1 MQVVTVATDK
11 ACAAGFDRAKEF
23 LQSRLYGNH
32 RQRIPGIGSY
42 THTHTHT
49 YCNDCVCSLLFS
61 TLFTCQ
67 EIQISA
73 GEELPPLT
81 KRILTMD

>member
-49 YCNDCVCSLLFS
+49 HTVMIVFAHSYSALSLHAKKYKSQPARNFHHS
-61 TLFTCQ
+61 Q
-67 EIQISA
+67 K
-73 GEELPPLT
+73 GY
-81 KRILTMD
+81 